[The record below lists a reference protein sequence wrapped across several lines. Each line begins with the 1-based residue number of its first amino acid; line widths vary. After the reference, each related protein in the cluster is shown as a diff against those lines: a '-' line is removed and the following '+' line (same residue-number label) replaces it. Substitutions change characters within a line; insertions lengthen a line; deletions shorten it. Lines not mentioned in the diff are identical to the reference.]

1 MCLLTKDMSANIQLL
16 RVKLD
21 WQDQYTSKNSLII
34 HCLQESRNENTNQ
47 RVVEALKEKISEEIA
62 GENHDQV
69 HRLVIP
75 KEGKVNPIIV
85 KIARYSSRKRI
96 SRNKYIKRKQDS
108 ITESLTKNQME
119 ALNTDNEPL
128 SFYFELTFC
137 CEQTKKTNVSIF
149 LLLWPHYYIY
159 ILNNKTHLHYFSYV
173 SYY

>member
-21 WQDQYTSKNSLII
+21 WQDQYTSKNSLTI

-69 HRLVIP
+69 HRLVIL
-75 KEGKVNPIIV
+75 KESKVNPIIV

-96 SRNKYIKRKQDS
+96 SRNKNIKRK
-108 ITESLTKNQME
+108 
-119 ALNTDNEPL
+119 
-128 SFYFELTFC
+128 
-137 CEQTKKTNVSIF
+137 
-149 LLLWPHYYIY
+149 
-159 ILNNKTHLHYFSYV
+159 
-173 SYY
+173 